1 MACDGACAELRLLH
15 SPWLP
20 VYIGGFRFLSKS
32 WFGSSEYHVLLTDMK
47 CVWEERMGTA
57 HIQERAQELN
67 RRLRAPVSAE
77 LRLLHPEA
85 QMSLRRQEG
94 GNIHL
99 KLKSELGGLP
109 FHWEFHCSPAPVT
122 VVRST
127 ALLRPLFSISVVL
140 QRQVEQLGSL
150 LVQKD
155 KEIQDY
161 RENGATLSR
170 GTVQNTHRTHTECF
184 LRSVPSSVFLRSVHP
199 QCFLRSVHPQIC
211 TILRVSSD
219 LLILSVSS
227 DLSILSVSSFLS
239 ILTVLP
245 QICS

>member
-67 RRLRAPVSAE
+67 RRLRAPVSAFFSHLRQVAEPCLTGSSE

-170 GTVQNTHRTHTECF
+170 GTVQNTHRTHTDAHRTHTE
-184 LRSVPSSVFLRSVHP
+184 HT
-199 QCFLRSVHPQIC
+199 QNTH
-211 TILRVSSD
+211 
-219 LLILSVSS
+219 
-227 DLSILSVSSFLS
+227 
-239 ILTVLP
+239 
-245 QICS
+245 